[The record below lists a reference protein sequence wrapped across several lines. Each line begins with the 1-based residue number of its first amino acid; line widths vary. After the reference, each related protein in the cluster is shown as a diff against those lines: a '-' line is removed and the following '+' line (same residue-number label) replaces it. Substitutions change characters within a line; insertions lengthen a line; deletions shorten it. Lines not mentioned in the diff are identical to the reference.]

1 VSGFCVGV
9 NGLLLGYLFYRS
21 GLLPRWMAM
30 FGLVGGPLIF
40 ASAIAVLFGAYEQ
53 DGAHFL
59 FSIPEIAF
67 EASITIY
74 ILVKGFK
81 ASPVLDDTRYTG
93 VGEGSLSPAAA
104 P

>member
-1 VSGFCVGV
+1 M

-21 GLLPRWMAM
+21 GLVPRGIAM
-30 FGLVGGPLIF
+30 LGLIGGPMIF

-53 DGAHFL
+53 TGTHFI
-59 FSIPEIAF
+59 FSLPEIAF

-74 ILVKGFK
+74 TVVKGFK
-81 ASPVLDDTRYTG
+81 PSPILDDSRYPG

-104 P
+104 AP